1 MHIFSLRKY
10 FFFIK
15 EMMFIK
21 EAPLMNFIL
30 IRAKWPSSICRHPTT
45 SIVETRIRIRHHDI
59 CLTENSPE
67 TKQSVDVLTANSTN
81 GIFWYLVRMK
91 THKKQAYRLAS

>member
-1 MHIFSLRKY
+1 MTNKTHAYFFIKKI

-30 IRAKWPSSICRHPTT
+30 IRAKWPSSICRQRSSNTPTA
-45 SIVETRIRIRHHDI
+45 
-59 CLTENSPE
+59 
-67 TKQSVDVLTANSTN
+67 TKSQSRGSRSL
-81 GIFWYLVRMK
+81 G
-91 THKKQAYRLAS
+91 AYQR